1 MSNKAIIIALLLALG
16 LGGVLIYTQWRSGPG
31 APGAARDA
39 VALPINP
46 ADIVGVAVKTASGE
60 RAVKREASGGWV
72 FAWSVPQPA
81 APQPASGSAAPAS
94 SVMPAPAV
102 EGPTWPVDP
111 TPVQD
116 LLRSLADL
124 KPNPQERGGS
134 MPSNPVLVSLT
145 MRDGSMR
152 FVRISPSPVGGRT
165 LVDIDGKAAFNTDA
179 SILKQATEPGPAGW
193 RVMRALP
200 TATSDLTRLT
210 VISRDE
216 ALAFSKQE
224 GRWFL
229 SRPVSARTSAQGVG
243 TLLDGIGRVAIEKF
257 IEDSPAPD
265 TATTGLNSPR
275 MIITAERE
283 SRTLDASGTVVVDNK
298 RRDVFIG
305 APADAAGNTFY
316 ASSDPSGTPLFIVNA
331 SALTSISTAART
343 YLDVTASGTSPADV
357 GLITVKAGKQEVGFR
372 RQNGAWYKML
382 PGGKTEKKPVDSK
395 QITEAIEFFTTRA
408 GQPDLVAVEPPAPAP
423 SGTASAGKK
432 PADPKPAAP
441 ISSGPRVT
449 LLTDDG
455 REIDTVTMGYT
466 PDGTLAAKVRDVLV
480 TYPGAQAPKILSMSE
495 PKPAPG
501 APAKKKA
508 KSPTGAPK
516 K

>member
-16 LGGVLIYTQWRSGPG
+16 LGGVLVYSQWRSGSGPSG
-31 APGAARDA
+31 SGARDA
-39 VALPINP
+39 VALPINA
-46 ADIVGVAVKTASGE
+46 ADVVGVAVKTAGGE
-60 RAVKREASGGWV
+60 RAVKRDASGGWV
-72 FAWSVPQPA
+72 FLWQVPTPAVAGGAATGAANGGAA
-81 APQPASGSAAPAS
+81 APVSQTESAS
-94 SVMPAPAV
+94 
-102 EGPTWPVDP
+102 WPVDP
-111 TPVQD
+111 TPVQE

-124 KPNPQERGGS
+124 KPSPDDRGGS

-152 FVRISPSPVGGRT
+152 FVRISAAPVGGRT
-165 LVDIDGKAAFNTDA
+165 LVDIDGKTAFNADA
-179 SILKQATEPGPAGW
+179 AVLKQATEPGPSGW
-193 RVMRALP
+193 RVMRAVP
-200 TATSDLTRLT
+200 TATSDLTRLSI
-210 VISRDE
+210 VSRE
-216 ALAFSKQE
+216 ETLSFSKQE

-243 TLLDGIGRVAIEKF
+243 TLLDGIGRIAIERF
-257 IEDSPAPD
+257 VEDGSRPD
-265 TATTGLNSPR
+265 AAATGLNSPR

-283 SRTLDASGTVVVDNK
+283 NRTLDAAGAVVAETR

-305 APADAAGNTFY
+305 GPADATGNTFY
-316 ASSDPSGTPLFIVNA
+316 ASSDASGSPLFIVNA
-331 SALTSISTAART
+331 SSLTSISTAART

-357 GLITVKAGKQEVGFR
+357 GLVTVKAGKQEVGYR
-372 RQNGAWYKML
+372 RQNGAWYKVL

-408 GQPDLVAVEPPAPAP
+408 GQPELTGAEGAVAPAAG
-423 SGTASAGKK
+423 SGASKPASA
-432 PADPKPAAP
+432 

-466 PDGTLAAKVRDVLV
+466 PDGTLAAKVRDVIV
-480 TYPGAQAPKILSMSE
+480 TYPGAHAPKLLSMPE
-495 PKPAPG
+495 PKAAAG
-501 APAKKKA
+501 QPAKKKA
-508 KSPTGAPK
+508 KAPSGSPK